1 MRLESI
7 ANPDGHFGF
16 RGARQN
22 AGTKNFGAACRAG
35 KCFPVTQ
42 VVQYSGFVGFIGVV
56 GVNTIDVGP
65 NDKFLR
71 VDDVSGDGAGKIGTV
86 ASERGD
92 TSVGRGAD
100 EAGDYGYDSGVEQGE
115 QDFATFFLAL

>member
-1 MRLESI
+1 MRLEGV
-7 ANPDGHFGF
+7 ANPYGHFGF
-16 RGARQN
+16 RGERQN
-22 AGTKNFGAACRAG
+22 AGMKNFGTACG
-35 KCFPVTQ
+35 QGMGFTVTQ
-42 VVQYSGFVGFIGVV
+42 VVQHSGFVGYIGVV

-100 EAGDYGYDSGVEQGE
+100 EAGDYGYDSGVE
-115 QDFATFFLAL
+115 